1 MLGYESH
8 PGGTA
13 LRHFLPSFLFGYGS
27 YIHLAMYMYRCA
39 YCMTLTCNHEHW
51 DVHMSENTLQSVQR
65 LVVHSA
71 SLKAPRE
78 KRVCLPRTGGDR
90 DGFTRGTDEEE
101 PHRRHPLRE
110 MLVAEVQLHLLHS
123 PLH

>member
-13 LRHFLPSFLFGYGS
+13 VRHCSPSFLFGYGS
-27 YIHLAMYMYRCA
+27 YIHLATNRYRCA
-39 YCMTLTCNHEHW
+39 YCMTLTCKHEHW
-51 DVHMSENTLQSVQR
+51 DVHMSENTLQSVQW

-101 PHRRHPLRE
+101 PHCRHPLRE

>member
-1 MLGYESH
+1 
-8 PGGTA
+8 
-13 LRHFLPSFLFGYGS
+13 
-27 YIHLAMYMYRCA
+27 
-39 YCMTLTCNHEHW
+39 MTLTCNHEHW

-65 LVVHSA
+65 LVHSA

-90 DGFTRGTDEEE
+90 DGFTRGTDEKE

-110 MLVAEVQLHLLHS
+110 MLVAEVQLHLPHSLLH
-123 PLH
+123 